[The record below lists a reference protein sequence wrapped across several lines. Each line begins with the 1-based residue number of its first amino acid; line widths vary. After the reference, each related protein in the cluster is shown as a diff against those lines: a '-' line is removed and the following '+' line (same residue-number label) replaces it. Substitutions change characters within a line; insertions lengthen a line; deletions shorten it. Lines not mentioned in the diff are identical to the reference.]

1 MLICILISG
10 CDTTSKISTKR
21 MGLKAA
27 IDHGFDLLYSFGKE
41 PLTDEMISLAEK
53 YLVFCM
59 LKKGSVTTFDKL
71 R

>member
-1 MLICILISG
+1 
-10 CDTTSKISTKR
+10 

-71 R
+71 RWFFL

>member
-1 MLICILISG
+1 MC
-10 CDTTSKISTKR
+10 
-21 MGLKAA
+21 LKAA
-27 IDHGFDLLYSFGKE
+27 IDHGFHLLCSFGKE